1 MGFNKTYR
9 AELNTP
15 VQELSTTTGT
25 SKIKAFPK
33 VTVITST
40 DNTGVY
46 QLPVPHSGLEKTVV
60 VDFTG
65 ATGNLTIANPNTGI
79 VFNGSTAN
87 VITVSSSEVQLVI
100 SLVGISTGRWAA
112 SASTGSGVT
121 LAGSTV
127 TG

>member
-1 MGFNKTYR
+1 MGFDKDYR
-9 AELNTP
+9 ARLNTP
-15 VQELSTTTGT
+15 AQELSTTTGT

-40 DNTGVY
+40 DDTGVF
-46 QLPVPHSGLEKTVV
+46 QLPVPHSGLEKTVI

-65 ATGNLTIANPNTGI
+65 ATGDLTIANPNTGI

-87 VITVSSSEVQLVI
+87 VITVSSSEEHLVL
-100 SLVGISTGRWAA
+100 SFVGISTGRWAV

-121 LAGSTV
+121 IAGSTV

>member
-1 MGFNKTYR
+1 MGYIKDYR
-9 AELNTP
+9 ARLNSPAQT
-15 VQELSTTTGT
+15 LATTTGT

-46 QLPVPHSGLEKTVV
+46 QLPTPHSGLEKTVV

-65 ATGNLTIANPNTGI
+65 ATGNLTIANKTTSI
-79 VFNGSTAN
+79 VFNGTTAN
-87 VITVSSSEVQLVI
+87 IITVSSSETTLI
-100 SLVGISTGRWAA
+100 LSLVGVSATQWAVA
-112 SASTGSGVT
+112 SSTGSGVT
-121 LAGSTV
+121 LSGSTV